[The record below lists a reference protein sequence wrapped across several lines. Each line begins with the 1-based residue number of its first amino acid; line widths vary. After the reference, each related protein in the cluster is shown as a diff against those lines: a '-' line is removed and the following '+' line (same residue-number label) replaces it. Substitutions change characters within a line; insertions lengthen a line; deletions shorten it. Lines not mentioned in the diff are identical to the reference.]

1 MRICV
6 LVPSE
11 DHLVTAGVRIRYQR
25 IGAILKSK
33 GHTLEVSVIDTVQPQ
48 SKQLAS
54 IYLLCKCHDA
64 RSLVLAA
71 ELRSRGVHLGADF
84 FDDYYSQGGDSRFV
98 YIREWLRDIAH
109 LLTFALS
116 STPLMLDTLRTLRP
130 DLPSHMM
137 NDPFDAFDE
146 GSLGRMIDIKMERAR
161 ATRRLD
167 IGWFGIGDNPHFP
180 VGLSDLKDFGGALE
194 AFNSCGFSPRLSIL
208 TNRRALTSDRLELLS
223 RLPLPW
229 RLEEWSEAGERQLVA
244 ESYVCFL
251 PVNAQRF
258 STVKSLN
265 RCVTALAGGAQVL
278 STGYPLYR
286 SLGDFVYHNAADVVA
301 DLRFG
306 TPKLRA
312 ESLAPLL
319 NLLHHHAD
327 PHEEANR
334 LEVFLE
340 NLPDPTTA
348 RPAKPSLAVIHGRLS
363 TSLVHKLTQR
373 LGHLSVTGPW
383 NNAPLNYD
391 VRIAPLPGGAE
402 PAIQLSDKAVKRLDP
417 QASAKIQVFTA
428 RDGKTTS
435 FLQLAPGLLADTTAA
450 MTAKLG
456 YDTILAANYTAFMQA
471 VAGELRLLFPLTGIV
486 FSEYSAPF
494 WHSAKKNGAKERDAN
509 SAGDVA

>member
-11 DHLVTAGVRIRYQR
+11 DHLATAGVRIRYQR
-25 IGAILKSK
+25 IGAILQTS
-33 GHTLEVSVIDTVQPQ
+33 GHELELSVIDAVQPQ
-48 SKQLAS
+48 PKQLAD

-64 RSLVLAA
+64 RALVLAA
-71 ELRSRGVHLGADF
+71 ELRSRGAHLGADF

-98 YIREWLRDIAH
+98 YIREWMRDIAH
-109 LLTFALS
+109 LLTFALC
-116 STPLMLDTLRTLRP
+116 STPLMLETLRVLQP

-137 NDPFDAFDE
+137 NDPFDDFDE
-146 GSLGRMIDIKMERAR
+146 GALGRMIDIKMDRAR
-161 ATRRLD
+161 TTGRLD

-180 VGLSDLKDFGGALE
+180 VGISDLKDFGGALE
-194 AFNSCGFSPRLSIL
+194 AFNHCGFRPRLSIL
-208 TNRRALTSDRLELLS
+208 TNNRALTPDRLELLS

-229 RLEEWSEAGERQLVA
+229 RLEEWTEAGERQLVS

-278 STGYPLYR
+278 SAGYPLYR
-286 SLGDFVYHNAADVVA
+286 SLGDFVYRSAADVVS

-312 ESLAPLL
+312 ESLAPFL

-327 PHEEANR
+327 PREEANR
-334 LEVFLE
+334 LENFLGS
-340 NLPDPTTA
+340 LADPAGGRPDK
-348 RPAKPSLAVIHGRLS
+348 PALAVIHGRLS
-363 TSLVHKLTQR
+363 TSLVHKFTQR

-391 VRIAPLPGGAE
+391 IRIAPLPGSGE

-417 QASAKIQVFTA
+417 QASANIKVFTA

-435 FLQLAPGLLADTTAA
+435 FLQLSPGLLAGTTAA
-450 MTAKLG
+450 MAAKLG
-456 YDTILAANYTAFMQA
+456 YDTVLAANYTAYMQA
-471 VAGELRLLFPLTGIV
+471 VAEELRLLFPLSGIV
-486 FSEYSAPF
+486 YSEYSAPF
-494 WHSAKKNGAKERDAN
+494 WHGTKERYAN
-509 SAGDVA
+509 STVGIA